1 MANRRDQERVPTL
14 LAVNFRLP
22 GREAFIER
30 YASNV
35 SARGIFIV
43 TNETHPVGTELS
55 FELRTVDGANALRG
69 KGRVAW
75 VRSSDPQS
83 TEPPG
88 LGIAF
93 TDLDEENRTL
103 VAKMVEQAT
112 KAPREKKVPS
122 ATPGEAAVQAW
133 LASLPASRA
142 PGGARLFW
150 PVLAAVLFLGA
161 LLWITVG
168 RSGPREPPPDSE
180 PALTPPKLITAD
192 TADSGT

>member
-1 MANRRDQERVPTL
+1 MSNRRGQERVPTL
-14 LAVNFRLP
+14 LAVHFRLP

-35 SARGIFIV
+35 SERGIFIV
-43 TNETHPVGTELS
+43 THETHPVGTELT

-75 VRSSDPQS
+75 IRTSGPES

-93 TDLDEENRTL
+93 TELDEDNRAL
-103 VAKMVEQAT
+103 VVRMVEQAT
-112 KAPREKKVPS
+112 QAPRDKKVPAS
-122 ATPGEAAVQAW
+122 TPGEAAIQAW
-133 LASLPASRA
+133 LSSLPATRNPS
-142 PGGARLFW
+142 GTRLFW
-150 PVLAAVLFLGA
+150 PVLAGVLFLGA
-161 LLWITVG
+161 LLWITLA
-168 RSGPREPPPDSE
+168 RSGPREAAAEPE
-180 PALTPPKLITAD
+180 PALTPPKLMSAD

>member
-1 MANRRDQERVPTL
+1 MSNRRGQERVPTL

-35 SARGIFIV
+35 SERGIFIV

-75 VRSSDPQS
+75 VRSGAPPS

-93 TDLDEENRTL
+93 TELDEENRAL
-103 VAKMVEQAT
+103 VVRMVEQAT
-112 KAPREKKVPS
+112 KSPGDKRLPA
-122 ATPGEAAVQAW
+122 ANPGEAAIQAW
-133 LASLPASRA
+133 LASLPRA
-142 PGGARLFW
+142 RPAGARLFW
-150 PVLAAVLFLGA
+150 PVLAGVLFLGVI
-161 LLWITVG
+161 LWITLG
-168 RSGPREPPPDSE
+168 RSAPRDTTPEPE
-180 PALTPPKLITAD
+180 PVLTPPKLISAD
-192 TADSGT
+192 TADGGS